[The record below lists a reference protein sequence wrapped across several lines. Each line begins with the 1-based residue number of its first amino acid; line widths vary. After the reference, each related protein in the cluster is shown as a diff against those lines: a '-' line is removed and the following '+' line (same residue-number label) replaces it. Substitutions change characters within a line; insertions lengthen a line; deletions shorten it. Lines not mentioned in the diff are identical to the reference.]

1 MVAPR
6 LPRSD
11 RGPWAITVAVFVAVG
26 AWTLLIVAVPDMR
39 FVVSLPT
46 FRLSIEATGAL
57 LAFLTAAIAYLQ
69 FSLTGSRRW
78 MLIAVAFGLLALNRV
93 AFGLVVAPDVTGSK
107 TDVYLWTAARLL
119 IGGLFV
125 AAALSGAGPSPPA
138 HPFRLFVRVA
148 LAAVVGLV
156 ALDSLLYAL
165 RASLP
170 PLFTGP
176 PTSPGQVAGG
186 GSLTGIGLL
195 LALGGTVVYVVAGG
209 ALITRTRGP
218 EVIPS
223 WLPPALVVAAFSHI
237 HYALAPTVFTSY
249 VSTGDFLRLGFSA
262 TLLVGLLWEV
272 RRVYLLER
280 ARAADAEAAY
290 RAEAARTREL
300 EELDRAKAELFG
312 ILTHEL
318 LHPVAALRG
327 FAVTLQRH
335 WGHLDEARRDEMLE
349 RMAAESGRLRDLAEH
364 ASSALHMETE
374 MFALS
379 ARKEDPVDLVRE
391 AARST
396 DGLGGRL
403 KVEVQLGPQ
412 NGAVMADRA
421 RVMQI
426 FQNLLSNAN
435 KYSEPDTPIE
445 LRVEGGDGEVV
456 FSVIDEGPGI
466 PSEDQPRLFQR
477 FSRLTRG
484 GREEVHG
491 SGLGLYISR
500 RIAEAHGG
508 RIWVDSE
515 PGGGSAFRF
524 TLPLAEAQL

>member
-1 MVAPR
+1 M
-6 LPRSD
+6 
-11 RGPWAITVAVFVAVG
+11 ITLAVLVAVG
-26 AWTLLIVAVPDMR
+26 AWTLLIAAVPELR
-39 FVVSLPT
+39 FVASLPT
-46 FRLSIEATGAL
+46 FRLSIETAGAL
-57 LAFLTAAIAYLQ
+57 LAFLTAALAYLR

-78 MLIAVAFGLLALNRV
+78 MLIAVAFGLLALNQV
-93 AFGLVVAPDVTGSK
+93 AFGLVVAPDVTGAT

-125 AAALSGAGPSPPA
+125 AAALSGAGPTPPA
-138 HPFRLFVRVA
+138 RPLRLFVRVA
-148 LAAVVGLV
+148 VPAVVGLV

-170 PLFTGP
+170 PLFATGP
-176 PTSPGQVAGG
+176 PTSSGQVAGV
-186 GSLTGIGLL
+186 GSLTGMGLL
-195 LALGGTVVYVVAGG
+195 LALGGTVVYLVAGG

-249 VSTGDFLRLGFSA
+249 ISTGDILRLGFYA

-290 RAEAARTREL
+290 RVEAARTREL
-300 EELDRAKAELFG
+300 EELDRAKAELFA
-312 ILTHEL
+312 ILTHDL

-335 WGHLDEARRDEMLE
+335 WGHLDEARRAEMLE

-374 MFALS
+374 TFALS

-396 DGLGGRL
+396 DELGGRL
-403 KVEVQLGPQ
+403 KVEVLLGPQ

-435 KYSEPDTPIE
+435 KYSEPGTPVE
-445 LRVEGGDGEVV
+445 LRVEDGDGEVV

-484 GREEVHG
+484 GREDVHG

-508 RIWVDSE
+508 RIWIDSE

-524 TLPLAEAQL
+524 TLPLADAQP